1 MNLPETKHKE
11 TQQQHVVVTFKQ
23 TMRNSAW
30 QPMDMTPHWGSAA
43 TADHRHLRKPPE
55 GRGLREPDLMKV
67 LNDRHTL
74 DHASESGYDI
84 HHD

>member
-1 MNLPETKHKE
+1 
-11 TQQQHVVVTFKQ
+11 
-23 TMRNSAW
+23 
-30 QPMDMTPHWGSAA
+30 MDMTPHWGSAA

-74 DHASESGYDI
+74 DHATESGYDI
-84 HHD
+84 HHDRRQTKVFSKGQESIGDWEQSKDPFQLN